1 MCQLYSIAQIT
12 NNLLV
17 GTFPLHYKKQKKK
30 IEIYYSFDFNTDD
43 APFVYE
49 RGLLLRF
56 VMLCRFEINRYV
68 TVPTLLLFAFVNL

>member
-17 GTFPLHYKKQKKK
+17 GTLPLHYKKQKK
-30 IEIYYSFDFNTDD
+30 IEIVHSFYFKTDD

-49 RGLLLRF
+49 SGLLLRF